1 MTRIHDSGPRRL
13 VRGVTATALGI
24 PLLAV
29 AGPLA
34 PLLPPTTGAHAVTVG
49 AVTRTP
55 ALTISVADGRHTVKP
70 SDLLSYTVR
79 IRNIGTANAPG
90 LDIVQ
95 TLPPGMTLTSISPA
109 GAAHDGHVTW
119 QVNLAAGGED
129 TFHVAGRAGPERG
142 QLLRLATIA
151 CASTRGSVRPIV
163 CAAHLDQL
171 PARAPQAT
179 ATAVGGPPTGYV
191 RPLAVTLVLVAAAAA
206 GGSCSAGAHAAHLD
220 QCTSCIEA
228 LAVCLSAGG
237 QPGAARPAA
246 QAARGPQRLTGRGAD
261 APASGATLDVTAGR
275 QQAQ

>member
-1 MTRIHDSGPRRL
+1 MDPPADHVQLPSQHDGRAGRPPQRRDRDGVHLPGRSGRRRNRRGHRAAGPRRL
-13 VRGVTATALGI
+13 VRAVTAAALGA

-34 PLLPPTTGAHAVTVG
+34 LFLPPATGAHAVALS
-49 AVTRTP
+49 AVARTP

-70 SDLLSYTVR
+70 GDLLSYTVR
-79 IRNIGTANAPG
+79 IRDTGTAGAPG

-95 TLPPGMTLTSISPA
+95 TLPPGMTLTSVSPK

-129 TFHVAGRAGPERG
+129 TFHVAGRAGPEPP

-171 PARAPQAT
+171 PAQAPRAT
-179 ATAVGGPPTGYV
+179 ATAAGGRPTGYV
-191 RPLAVTLVLVAAAAA
+191 RPLAVTLVLAVAAAAA
-206 GGSCSAGAHAAHLD
+206 ACGRWLV
-220 QCTSCIEA
+220 
-228 LAVCLSAGG
+228 L
-237 QPGAARPAA
+237 RRR
-246 QAARGPQRLTGRGAD
+246 ARG
-261 APASGATLDVTAGR
+261 AP
-275 QQAQ
+275 